1 MAKRGYLWRY
11 GKIVQ
16 KVQKQPYITKTELL
30 QSLERETENVKYLDD
45 EIEVGLSAR
54 TLERDLREIRNLV
67 GISIE
72 YSHAKRGY
80 YIKGD
85 KVFGEKAIRCW

>member
-16 KVQKQPYITKTELL
+16 KVHKQPYITKSDLL
-30 QSLERETENVKYLDD
+30 KYLEAETENVKHLDD
-45 EIEVGLSAR
+45 DIEVGLSAR

-72 YSHAKRGY
+72 
-80 YIKGD
+80 
-85 KVFGEKAIRCW
+85 